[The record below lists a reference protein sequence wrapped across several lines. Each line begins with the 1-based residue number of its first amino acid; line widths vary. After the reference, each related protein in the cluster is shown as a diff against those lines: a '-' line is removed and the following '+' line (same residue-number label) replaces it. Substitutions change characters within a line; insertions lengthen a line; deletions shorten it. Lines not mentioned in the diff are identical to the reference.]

1 MTNPVMTPDA
11 SATLGFVTPVL
22 DHRTASLQPPGAQQ
36 LLPPPIPQMRYA
48 YPSHTD
54 VRPPVPSPSDAAS
67 AAAAGSVT
75 GSAYQFG
82 SSPAFDTGAAGVA
95 DVSPAKRHARTV
107 TAAEIGIRDAGDPIS
122 SQGALYFQYDRTD
135 HADGVSK
142 KEGDAAAAA
151 GGTQPDS
158 THDDQ
163 ELLNHDELPME
174 RTAEDDRASAVL
186 LQKLP
191 RILLIRP
198 RTDLVLPEHTI
209 SLEDCAHPQDWL
221 QHVRRKIPITN
232 VRFHKHTLFLCSEQM
247 VLDVNDASI
256 WLKGVQLPLDD
267 EVATKLNAR
276 FKRVNDKHDKESFDA
291 ARSGQELGAVRLPYA
306 FITAVTDH
314 TFVPGLPFSRV
325 CTSERPQDDFNIAA
339 DAKNQYGSL
348 PDARYKATSGSM
360 PTSGKAIM
368 NSKDVKT
375 ESLAVLDS
383 IDGTFNL
390 ATTICGFDPAHVMY
404 LRDWSN
410 RQDAFFTQPLQRY
423 YAPSFDICSP
433 TCPPNCTQHQQHCL
447 LGTAVT
453 VATLWSPLPLS

>member
-1 MTNPVMTPDA
+1 M
-11 SATLGFVTPVL
+11 
-22 DHRTASLQPPGAQQ
+22 
-36 LLPPPIPQMRYA
+36 
-48 YPSHTD
+48 
-54 VRPPVPSPSDAAS
+54 
-67 AAAAGSVT
+67 
-75 GSAYQFG
+75 
-82 SSPAFDTGAAGVA
+82 
-95 DVSPAKRHARTV
+95 K
-107 TAAEIGIRDAGDPIS
+107 
-122 SQGALYFQYDRTD
+122 
-135 HADGVSK
+135 
-142 KEGDAAAAA
+142 
-151 GGTQPDS
+151 
-158 THDDQ
+158 
-163 ELLNHDELPME
+163 
-174 RTAEDDRASAVL
+174 
-186 LQKLP
+186 
-191 RILLIRP
+191 
-198 RTDLVLPEHTI
+198 
-209 SLEDCAHPQDWL
+209 
-221 QHVRRKIPITN
+221 
-232 VRFHKHTLFLCSEQM
+232 
-247 VLDVNDASI
+247 SI
-256 WLKGVQLPLDD
+256 C
-267 EVATKLNAR
+267 
-276 FKRVNDKHDKESFDA
+276 HYDKESFDA

-447 LGTAVT
+447 LGYCSNCGDPLVAAAIKLIEVQNGHGNAKMYSEFAFLERRVCLRSQYCPGAVVEDRKAGCENGHNSSHDDSNHSKLHFSERALYTHELLADAMVQFSHPSKVSCIAEYMRAFGRT
-453 VATLWSPLPLS
+453 VVLRHVNLFHQTKLASARKKTVTTRNDFDAMMHSLTHTSAPAISAAPHTPAMQTRVDTFFKRKGDGAESKSTLAKKRKPGHVAPQQFHR